1 MDEQMLTLIIKRLEK
16 IENII
21 DNNNKNINENYKEIR
36 EELSVIKMSVMKI
49 DTEQNNLQRR
59 VTNLEENKKNTN
71 LLVFSGLITAIF
83 SLAVNVIIRLM

>member
-49 DTEQNNLQRR
+49 DTEQNNLGRR